1 MPKLSLLLLPA
12 LALACT
18 PMATP
23 AAAPPAAA
31 PMAMTMADGFP
42 HGTYTT
48 TMVAG
53 DLPAG
58 APADMATQL
67 VGPWVLA
74 FGDNGHALVSLS
86 GRQVVDATYSSSGNE
101 LTLGQDTGEY
111 ACNSNA
117 RYTWHAAGGELH
129 LTKVEDTCV
138 GRSVVLTAHPLVRR

>member
-12 LALACT
+12 LVLACT

-23 AAAPPAAA
+23 GAAVPAAPPT
-31 PMAMTMADGFP
+31 AMTVVDGFP

-48 TMVAG
+48 TMAAG
-53 DLPAG
+53 DIPVG
-58 APADMATQL
+58 APAEMAGQL

-74 FGDNGHALVSLS
+74 FGDNGHALVSFN
-86 GRQVVDATYSSSGNE
+86 GRQVVDATYSLSGNE
-101 LTLGQDTGEY
+101 LILGTDTGEY

-129 LTKVEDTCV
+129 LTKVEDACD
-138 GRSVVLTAHPLVRR
+138 GRVLVLSKHPLVRR